1 MPTSKSKGRSLLPLR
16 LRRLKGAATPLYID
30 STAQPSLTSVISST
44 SPHVAN
50 DAAFTAPTA
59 ISALPS
65 PRTLRRKSH
74 LKIFRSGCAQ
84 GSSPDIASGIRAVSR
99 AEPSTR
105 RPKSDPFGQI
115 LRLQNRTGMSSPSTP
130 DSAAQT
136 PTRPRAA
143 TTSALNQNHF
153 RPATPSTPA
162 LSVCSGLGSPTHP
175 KPLYSVIRKNGV
187 CLSPPPLSQP
197 STSYMTSGMASPG
210 CSSGKVNEYGVGSGN
225 GYTSPASSVFP
236 LYPGETMLLS
246 LSLDSRPS
254 SSSSA
259 SSKPARDD
267 VFKPLSLLRAKCGC
281 KAKSKSRSKSR
292 KRKHEDSRSQPAQ
305 MSPTPNGSA
314 QLNTG
319 IPGSPGMGSNVVYQR
334 VFQVPFAGPGT
345 GCSMSG
351 ETELKLALARHD
363 RRSSASLS
371 RETSPAGSASARHA
385 RSTAADVDEPGSP
398 GSKPGKVMRRLREMV
413 SRTFDA
419 L

>member
-1 MPTSKSKGRSLLPLR
+1 MPTSKTKGRSLLPLR
-16 LRRLKGAATPLYID
+16 LRRLKGDATPLYID
-30 STAQPSLTSVISST
+30 STAQPSLRSVISSS

-50 DAAFTAPTA
+50 DETFTAPTA

-84 GSSPDIASGIRAVSR
+84 GSPSIAGGIQAVTG

-130 DSAAQT
+130 DSAGQT

-143 TTSALNQNHF
+143 TTSALNQTHF

-162 LSVCSGLGSPTHP
+162 LSVRSGLGSPTHP

-197 STSYMTSGMASPG
+197 SPSYMTSGMASPG

-225 GYTSPASSVFP
+225 GYASPASSVFP

-259 SSKPARDD
+259 SSSSARND
-267 VFKPLSLLRAKCGC
+267 VFKPLSLLKAKCGC
-281 KAKSKSRSKSR
+281 KAKSKG
-292 KRKHEDSRSQPAQ
+292 KRKHENSRLQPAQ
-305 MSPTPNGSA
+305 MSPTPTPNGSA
-314 QLNTG
+314 QMNTG
-319 IPGSPGMGSNVVYQR
+319 MSGSPGMGSNLVYQR

-351 ETELKLALARHD
+351 ETELKLALARHGGTP
-363 RRSSASLS
+363 SVSLS
-371 RETSPAGSASARHA
+371 RETSPAGSASARYA
-385 RSTAADVDEPGSP
+385 RSTAAGVNEPGSP
-398 GSKPGKVMRRLREMV
+398 DSKPGKVMKRLREMV